1 MESIFA
7 LVILAYWQE
16 HTSLSALLVL
26 HPTLVSDEVGC
37 EFNVIDCHGKW
48 LTERANNQHVSS
60 HFPCLFFN
68 SICWGKNLGRY
79 LSCTSIYWYRFFPFF
94 FFSRALF
101 LILEVLLPNSALGGL
116 YNHSHKK
123 KKYLLWFR
131 TYSYWL
137 VLMTYFLHR
146 LLMFLKISWKSRKKL
161 QPNFLVKI
169 KVGGMEML
177 LWDPLLD
184 GVRKCFPLCMC
195 GVCMCVPHKFC
206 LVFSQSSGFF
216 NFLFWVVIPVVSESK
231 FHHLFYFFLKFL
243 IIQTSYF

>member
-1 MESIFA
+1 MGSDWLNVQIISMFH
-7 LVILAYWQE
+7 LTFLAYSSTPYVGEKIWAAIFHVHQF
-16 HTSLSALLVL
+16 TD
-26 HPTLVSDEVGC
+26 TVS
-37 EFNVIDCHGKW
+37 
-48 LTERANNQHVSS
+48 
-60 HFPCLFFN
+60 
-68 SICWGKNLGRY
+68 
-79 LSCTSIYWYRFFPFF
+79 FPFF
-94 FFSRALF
+94 FSCALF

-123 KKYLLWFR
+123 KIYLLWFR

-169 KVGGMEML
+169 KVGGVEML